1 VVYLIAQTLIFL
13 LLAMV
18 VGVVAGWMLFG
29 GGSTKIAESVAEQ
42 QALEEELTDVRELLS
57 QRESDVTRLRGKL
70 RLAATELEKRANQ
83 VSSARRAH
91 AEIANQFAEVEQR
104 FSVAEAER
112 MRLQTLT
119 EEAATNPTLWAAEA
133 SNRNVEAAVA
143 ERNALHEAKLAEVTS
158 VHERNVA
165 DITSRY
171 EAGLVELKSK
181 HEDRVTELS
190 GVVADRE
197 RSLSELQ
204 QKLVDLED
212 ARSDAEGKVEELN
225 QRVDA
230 AETEVVRVVN
240 EAKNLER
247 DLRQDIQQREIE
259 LSSARLRT
267 ESARNELAVI
277 STELV
282 EFRKRNNELL
292 QDSHTRLSGLTGR
305 VDTAHSILSGQT
317 KTASPST
324 SGTAA
329 QATHA
334 TTSRMGDAG
343 SDELLVLP
351 GMTPEIAHH
360 LRELEVRNLADVAS
374 WTAADVTQYEAWL
387 PDHPGIIRSN
397 DWVGQAKAALD
408 ANRKRG
414 ASLSSNSPVSN
425 ASNRNQ

>member
-42 QALEEELTDVRELLS
+42 QALEEELTDVRELLG

-91 AEIANQFAEVEQR
+91 AEIANQFADMENRLSTV
-104 FSVAEAER
+104 EAER

-133 SNRNVEAAVA
+133 NNRSVEAAIA
-143 ERNALHEAKLAEVTS
+143 ERNAAHETKLAEVTS
-158 VHERNVA
+158 IHDRNVA
-165 DITSRY
+165 EMTSRY
-171 EAGLVELKSK
+171 EAGLVELESK
-181 HEDRVTELS
+181 HEARVAELS

-197 RSLSELQ
+197 RSLTELQ
-204 QKLVDLED
+204 QRLVAAED
-212 ARSDAEGKVEELN
+212 ARSDAEGQVQDLN

-230 AETEVVRVVN
+230 AETEVVRVLS
-240 EAKNLER
+240 EAKKLER
-247 DLRQDIQQREIE
+247 DLRQDVQQREIE

-267 ESARNELAVI
+267 ESARNELGVI

-282 EFRKRNNELL
+282 EFRKRNTELL

-305 VDTAHSILSGQT
+305 VDTAHSILSGQS
-317 KTASPST
+317 KSASGASSARASST
-324 SGTAA
+324 N
-329 QATHA
+329 
-334 TTSRMGDAG
+334 TSD
-343 SDELLVLP
+343 DELMLLP
-351 GMTPEIAHH
+351 GMTPEIASH
-360 LRELEVRNLADVAS
+360 LRELEVRSLADVAS
-374 WTAADVTQYEAWL
+374 WTAADVKQYETWL
-387 PDHPGIIRSN
+387 PDHPEIVSSN
-397 DWVGQAKAALD
+397 DWVGRAKAAL
-408 ANRKRG
+408 ASSRNLG
-414 ASLSSNSPVSN
+414 ASLSTNSMGSGTSSPN
-425 ASNRNQ
+425 E

>member
-1 VVYLIAQTLIFL
+1 VVFLIAQTLIFL

-42 QALEEELTDVRELLS
+42 QALEEELTDVRELLG

-104 FSVAEAER
+104 FAVVEAER

-158 VHERNVA
+158 LHDRNVA
-165 DITSRY
+165 DLTSRY
-171 EAGLVELKSK
+171 EAGLVDLKSK
-181 HEDRVTELS
+181 HEARVSELS

-212 ARSDAEGKVEELN
+212 ARSDAEGQVEELN
-225 QRVDA
+225 RRVDD

-277 STELV
+277 SSELV

-305 VDTAHSILSGQT
+305 VDTAHSILSGQS
-317 KTASPST
+317 KTSSPSAA
-324 SGTAA
+324 SGAG
-329 QATHA
+329 ATRA
-334 TTSRMGDAG
+334 NASSMADAV

-351 GMTPEIAHH
+351 GMTPEIANH
-360 LRELEVRNLADVAS
+360 LRELEVRSLADVAS
-374 WTAADVTQYEAWL
+374 WTVADVTQYEAWL
-387 PDHPGIIRSN
+387 PDNPGIIRSN
-397 DWVGQAKAALD
+397 DWVGQAKAALE
-408 ANRKRG
+408 ANRNLG
-414 ASLSSNSPVSN
+414 ASLSTNSPGSN
-425 ASNRNQ
+425 ASNRNP